1 MSFLYW
7 MGLCGALLLFIA
19 LSSAY
24 LRHLPISTSA
34 IYLLIGLAI
43 SPLGFNLI
51 SVDLIQSKPFFE
63 HITEIAVITSLF
75 IGGLKL
81 RLPLKDLAWR
91 AAYLLAGP
99 IMLISIVGVAAFSH
113 LVFGLSLGVAIL
125 LGAVLAPTDPVL
137 AAAVSV
143 NDAGDKDRMRY
154 GLSGEAGFN
163 DGMAFPFVIFGLLW
177 MENGGLGSWIGGWAL
192 HRLVWAVPA
201 GLLFGYFLG
210 KVVGRGA
217 IWLRSRHRDNEAPND
232 FLALA
237 LIALSYAG
245 AEIIGAWGFL
255 SVFAAG
261 VGLRHAE
268 KKVVAENPLKEK
280 TESENETE
288 AAFQTEI
295 SHPPA
300 EEAVGKRVDEEEL
313 KKPAVAAGLVVSE
326 IISFGDTAERL
337 LEAMLVV
344 LVGILLALYWD
355 WRAIPLALVFFLLI
369 RPLATYLLL
378 LKTSTSN
385 YQRWL
390 MGWFGIRGIGSLYY
404 LSYALNHD
412 KTNQAVEAV
421 GLTVSVVTL
430 SIIIHGVS
438 AQPVLAWYEKTIA
451 RQISA
456 ENNEALNQTT

>member
-81 RLPLKDLAWR
+81 RLPLKDRAWR

-177 MENGGLGSWIGGWAL
+177 MENGGLGSWIG
-192 HRLVWAVPA
+192 
-201 GLLFGYFLG
+201 
-210 KVVGRGA
+210 
-217 IWLRSRHRDNEAPND
+217 
-232 FLALA
+232 
-237 LIALSYAG
+237 
-245 AEIIGAWGFL
+245 
-255 SVFAAG
+255 
-261 VGLRHAE
+261 
-268 KKVVAENPLKEK
+268 
-280 TESENETE
+280 
-288 AAFQTEI
+288 
-295 SHPPA
+295 
-300 EEAVGKRVDEEEL
+300 
-313 KKPAVAAGLVVSE
+313 
-326 IISFGDTAERL
+326 
-337 LEAMLVV
+337 
-344 LVGILLALYWD
+344 
-355 WRAIPLALVFFLLI
+355 
-369 RPLATYLLL
+369 
-378 LKTSTSN
+378 
-385 YQRWL
+385 
-390 MGWFGIRGIGSLYY
+390 
-404 LSYALNHD
+404 
-412 KTNQAVEAV
+412 
-421 GLTVSVVTL
+421 
-430 SIIIHGVS
+430 
-438 AQPVLAWYEKTIA
+438 
-451 RQISA
+451 
-456 ENNEALNQTT
+456 